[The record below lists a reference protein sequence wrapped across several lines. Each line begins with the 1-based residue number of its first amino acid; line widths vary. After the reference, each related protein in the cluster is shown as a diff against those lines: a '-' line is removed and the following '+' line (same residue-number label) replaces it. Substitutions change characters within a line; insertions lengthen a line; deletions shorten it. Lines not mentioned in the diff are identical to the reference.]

1 MTNKPMMVCE
11 MESQPISLEDPNE
24 QSLLNRVGRIYNKH
38 QEFRLKLLTI
48 NDVIINGGVDPIV
61 EPKASCII
69 DYLQE
74 IENTLDDT
82 MCLAEHILSILASDP
97 ELLGQV
103 KRFVGTKYKQMKA
116 KIQGRKETL

>member
-11 MESQPISLEDPNE
+11 MESRSMLLEKQNE
-24 QSLLNRVGRIYNKH
+24 QSLLNRVGRIYDKQ
-38 QEFRLKLLTI
+38 QELRLKLLII
-48 NDVIINGGVDPIV
+48 NNVIMNGGVDQPV

-82 MCLAEHILSILASDP
+82 MCLAEHILSI
-97 ELLGQV
+97 
-103 KRFVGTKYKQMKA
+103 TK
-116 KIQGRKETL
+116 

>member
-11 MESQPISLEDPNE
+11 MESRSIPLEKPNE
-24 QSLLNRVGRIYNKH
+24 QSLLNRVGRIYDKQ
-38 QEFRLKLLTI
+38 QELRFKLLTI
-48 NDVIINGGVDPIV
+48 NNVIINGGVDQPV

-82 MCLAEHILSILASDP
+82 MCLAEHILSI
-97 ELLGQV
+97 
-103 KRFVGTKYKQMKA
+103 TK
-116 KIQGRKETL
+116 